1 MLKRAFVRPAV
12 IIDYLAR
19 LVCSLPPKYPQS
31 AARRAADPS
40 RDADA
45 IGPKSWPVSFHDLFQ
60 LLKAGSFSPI
70 QA

>member
-12 IIDYLAR
+12 IIEYL
-19 LVCSLPPKYPQS
+19 
-31 AARRAADPS
+31 RASGLFASSKISSKRGSS
-40 RDADA
+40 RSGSTKDADA
-45 IGPKSWPVSFHDLFQ
+45 IGRKSWPVSFHDVFQ